1 MIILLTMAA
10 CCTAD
15 QAQNQASASHI
26 REVER
31 KSAQQVKTGE
41 QQSVQSSSRHPDQ
54 LPIEPDASP
63 LTQGFY
69 ART

>member
-1 MIILLTMAA
+1 MIILLTIAA

-15 QAQNQASASHI
+15 QAQNQAQASHN

-31 KSAQQVKTGE
+31 KSAQQIKT
-41 QQSVQSSSRHPDQ
+41 SVQRPSRHPD
-54 LPIEPDASP
+54 ASS
-63 LTQGFY
+63 LRQSSH